1 MPDNISEI
9 KLMETLGIQANAI
22 INELDELF
30 PPTNPSPSDTISMI
44 MYRSGQRSVIEWIH
58 NRLKD

>member
-1 MPDNISEI
+1 MPDNITEI

-30 PPTNPSPSDTISMI
+30 PPTNPGPGDSISTI

>member
-1 MPDNISEI
+1 
-9 KLMETLGIQANAI
+9 METLGIQANAI

-30 PPTNPSPSDTISMI
+30 PPTNPGPGDSISTI

-58 NRLKD
+58 NRLND

>member
-1 MPDNISEI
+1 MHEV
-9 KLMETLGIQANAI
+9 KLIEAFGIQAQAI

-30 PPTNPSPSDTISMI
+30 PPTNPGPGDTISTI

-58 NRLKD
+58 NRLKEK